1 MKNRFQD
8 LTSIDFY
15 QNKKQV
21 KWLVF
26 LVSILIGSGSIWY
39 TNLLVDELRERERRQ
54 IQLLSSALEYAATTS
69 ENLTFINQEIIQQNY
84 SIPIIMVDAVG
95 EPIEFRNIKF
105 KKNANQSDSSKTLEK
120 ELLEMQEEYEPIYL
134 QEADIRVFYRNSEL
148 LTNLRFYPY
157 IQLAVILLFGALA
170 YALFN
175 QSKIAEQNRVWA
187 GLTKETAHQLGTP
200 IASLMAWIDYLRNSP
215 VWEENKEII
224 QEMDKDVVKLRM
236 VTERFSSIGSKPVIQ
251 PENLY
256 QVIEETI
263 TYLRPRI
270 STKVDMFINSD
281 SKDLDAMMN
290 KPLFEWVVENIC
302 KNAVD
307 AMKGKGTITIDI
319 LQDSDKYVIVDITD
333 TGKGIE
339 KKDFRKVFNPGF
351 STRKR
356 GWGLGLTLAKRIVE
370 GYHGGKIFVKNSEV
384 GKGTTF
390 RILLLGNLEDASQFI
405 TEGILEY

>member
-1 MKNRFQD
+1 MRKRFQD

-26 LVSILIGSGSIWY
+26 LVSFLIGSGSIWY
-39 TNLLVDELRERERRQ
+39 TNLLVDELRERESRQ
-54 IQLLSSALEYAATTS
+54 IQLLSAALEYAAITS
-69 ENLTFINQEIIQQNY
+69 ENLTFINQEIIQQNH
-84 SIPIIMVDAVG
+84 SIPMIMVDAEG
-95 EPIEFRNIKF
+95 TPLEFRNIQF
-105 KKNANQSDSSKTLEK
+105 RASADAEDSLRVLDK
-120 ELLEMQEEYEPIYL
+120 ELLEMQDEYEPIYL
-134 QEADIRVFYRNSEL
+134 MEADVRVFYRNSEL
-148 LTNLRFYPY
+148 LTNLRYYPY
-157 IQLAVILLFGALA
+157 IQLAIILVFGALA
-170 YALFN
+170 YTLFN
-175 QSKIAEQNRVWA
+175 QSQIAEQNRVWA

-256 QVIEETI
+256 EVIEETI
-263 TYLRPRI
+263 NYLRPRI
-270 STKVDMFINSD
+270 STKVELNINAD
-281 SKDLDAMMN
+281 SKDLDALMN
-290 KPLFEWVVENIC
+290 KPLMEWVIENIC

-307 AMKGKGTITIDI
+307 AMRGKGIITINV
-319 LQDSDKYVIVDITD
+319 LQDSDKFVIVDITD

-339 KKDFRKVFNPGF
+339 KRNFKKVFNPGF
-351 STRKR
+351 STRQR

-370 GYHGGKIFVKNSEV
+370 GYHGGKIFVKSSEI

-390 RILLLGNLEDASQFI
+390 RIMLLGNLEDASQFV

>member
-26 LVSILIGSGSIWY
+26 FVSILIGSGSIWY

-84 SIPIIMVDAVG
+84 SIPIIMVDAAG

-105 KKNANQSDSSKTLEK
+105 KKNANQADSAKTLEK

-134 QEADIRVFYRNSEL
+134 DEADIRVFYRNSEL

-339 KKDFRKVFNPGF
+339 KKNFRKVFNPGF

-390 RILLLGNLEDASQFI
+390 RIMLLGNLEDASQFV

>member
-39 TNLLVDELRERERRQ
+39 TNLLVDELRERESRQ
-54 IQLLSSALEYAATTS
+54 IQLLSAALEYAATTS

-95 EPIEFRNIKF
+95 QPIEFRNIKF
-105 KKNANQSDSSKTLEK
+105 NKNANQEDSTKTLNR

-157 IQLAVILLFGALA
+157 VQLAVILLFGALA

-263 TYLRPRI
+263 SYLRPRI

-290 KPLFEWVVENIC
+290 KPLFEWVIENIC

-307 AMKGKGTITIDI
+307 AMKGKGIITIEI

-339 KKDFRKVFNPGF
+339 KKNFRKVFNPGF
-351 STRKR
+351 STRQR

-370 GYHGGKIFVKNSEV
+370 GYHGGKIFVKNSEI

-390 RILLLGNLEDASQFI
+390 RIMLLGNLEDASQFV
-405 TEGILEY
+405 TDGILEY

>member
-26 LVSILIGSGSIWY
+26 FVSILIGSGSIWY

-84 SIPIIMVDAVG
+84 SIPIIMVDAAG

-105 KKNANQSDSSKTLEK
+105 KKNANQADSAKTLDR
-120 ELLEMQEEYEPIYL
+120 ELLEMQEEYDPIYL

-157 IQLAVILLFGALA
+157 VQLVVILLFGALA

-290 KPLFEWVVENIC
+290 KPLFEWVIENIC

-339 KKDFRKVFNPGF
+339 KKNFRKVFNPGF

-390 RILLLGNLEDASQFI
+390 RIMLLGNLEDASQFV

>member
-26 LVSILIGSGSIWY
+26 FVSILIGSGSIWY
-39 TNLLVDELRERERRQ
+39 TNLLVDELRERESRQ

-84 SIPIIMVDAVG
+84 SIPIIMVDAAG

-105 KKNANQSDSSKTLEK
+105 KKNANQADSVKTLDK

-134 QEADIRVFYRNSEL
+134 QEADIRVYYRNSEL
-148 LTNLRFYPY
+148 LTNLRYYPY
-157 IQLAVILLFGALA
+157 VQLAVILLFGALA

-319 LQDSDKYVIVDITD
+319 IQDSDKYVIVDITD

-339 KKDFRKVFNPGF
+339 KKNFRKVFNPGF
-351 STRKR
+351 STRQR

-390 RILLLGNLEDASQFI
+390 RIMLLGNLEDASQFI